1 MQADGRLKRHYLLVV
16 KGDKTMR
23 KDSRNTFRRGFM
35 MGFTSPFTA
44 LSHSPRDKRERKPFQ
59 PRSQAE
65 IFLAQRY
72 RAANMVNSAWKRV
85 GDALYDGFEQEESN
99 HD

>member
-1 MQADGRLKRHYLLVV
+1 
-16 KGDKTMR
+16 MR
-23 KDSRNTFRRGFM
+23 KDSRNAFRRGFM

-44 LSHSPRDKRERKPFQ
+44 LSDAPRNRRERKQFQ
-59 PRSQAE
+59 PQSQTE

-72 RAANMVNSAWKRV
+72 HAANMVNSAWRRV
-85 GDALYDGFEQEESN
+85 GDALYDGLEQEESN